1 MSTSQTTQDRVS
13 LLGDIVA
20 LAGLAQ
26 AVARKGLGNSASPF
40 ARQQVTADTPKG
52 TRWGWQEA
60 VQVALLSAL
69 ERSEPFDDADD
80 IQRYVVNRARA
91 LARRWD
97 LEPHRYWS
105 DTAQTSSADVAST
118 SVARVEP
125 IAAAAAVAAP
135 VTVDVDG
142 LRRQAAARLDP
153 VDQAS
158 LRHIEAWLSH
168 NPGER
173 AGACR
178 RGDRRVACGLTR
190 HAYHQAAAALA
201 EALAHLAY

>member
-1 MSTSQTTQDRVS
+1 MSTSQTTRDRVS

-40 ARQQVTADTPKG
+40 ARQQVSTDTPKG

-69 ERSEPFDDADD
+69 ERSEPFDDAAD
-80 IQRYVVNRARA
+80 IRRYVVNRARA

-97 LEPHRYWS
+97 LEPYRYWA
-105 DTAQTSSADVAST
+105 DTAQTPSDDVAST

-125 IAAAAAVAAP
+125 ITAAAAVVAP
-135 VTVDVDG
+135 VTVDIAS
-142 LRRQAAARLDP
+142 LLRQAAARLDP
-153 VDQAS
+153 VDRAS
-158 LRHIEAWLSH
+158 LRQVGAWLFQ
-168 NPGER
+168 NPGKR

-190 HAYHQAAAALA
+190 HAYHQAANALA
-201 EALAHLAY
+201 EALAHLAD